1 MVELPGF
8 SFLSLRDGRKKTV
21 PESVLEA
28 IKLGQWDFEP
38 QHRGSEE
45 YNSTSAL
52 PGSNEKIS
60 VLAERAKG
68 GLPLWHPEDRV
79 SYDDSEK
86 GLW

>member
-1 MVELPGF
+1 M
-8 SFLSLRDGRKKTV
+8 

-38 QHRGSEE
+38 QYRGSEE
-45 YNSTSAL
+45 YTSTSAL
-52 PGSNEKIS
+52 PGSNEKIT
-60 VLAERAKG
+60 VLAERARD

-79 SYDDSEK
+79 SYDDTEK